1 MKGPNISEPSGG
13 SDTKLRIFEKKD
25 YNYAKLSRITFVK
38 GLCITIGAAL
48 TVLLLRLL
56 SQGHVADVIAVFIA
70 RILHISDTEA
80 DILYFKLIGNNMQF
94 ILAATIIAF
103 MFLLFQMLLKS
114 YKRYFDEVVNGID
127 QLMDEEGQISLS
139 LELEI
144 IEHKLNHVRQTLRT
158 RAFETQ
164 RAEQKKNDLVVYL
177 AHDIKTPLTSV
188 MGYLSLLDENPDM
201 ADEKKLK
208 YIHIAWEKANRL
220 ETLIDEFFEI
230 ARSNSESIP
239 LKITKIDLYYMM
251 AQISD
256 ELYPHL
262 NSCGKHIANNISE
275 NMVLYGDSEKLAR
288 VFNNILKNAIAYSAD
303 NGVITI
309 SAQELPG
316 KTVVKFKNKGDIP
329 EDKLHVIFD
338 KFYRLDS
345 SRSSATGGSGLG
357 LAIAKD
363 IVIKHGGEIKAESS
377 NGNTVFIVEL
387 PSV

>member
-1 MKGPNISEPSGG
+1 MKDQNISKLSGG
-13 SDTKLRIFEKKD
+13 SDTKLKKFKKKD
-25 YNYAKLSRITFVK
+25 YNYSKLSRITFGK

-48 TVLLLRLL
+48 TVLFLRLL
-56 SQGHVADVIAVFIA
+56 SQGHLADIIAAVIA

-80 DILYFKLIGNNMQF
+80 DILYFKVVGNNMQF
-94 ILAATIIAF
+94 ILAITIITF
-103 MFLLFQMLLKS
+103 MFVLFQMLLKS

-127 QLMDEEGQISLS
+127 QLMDEDGQISLC

-144 IEHKLNHVRQTLRT
+144 IEHKLNHVRQTLKT

-164 RAEQKKNDLVVYL
+164 RAEQKKNDLIVYL

-188 MGYLSLLDENPDM
+188 IGYLSLLDENPDM
-201 ADEKKLK
+201 TDVKKLK

-230 ARSNSESIP
+230 ARSNSESVP
-239 LKITKIDLYYMM
+239 LKKTIIDLYYMM
-251 AQISD
+251 VQISD
-256 ELYPHL
+256 ELYPQL
-262 NSCGKHIANNISE
+262 NSCGKYIENNISE

-303 NGVITI
+303 SSVITI

-316 KTVVKFKNKGDIP
+316 KNVVKFENKGDIP
-329 EDKLHVIFD
+329 EDKLNVIFD

-345 SRSSATGGSGLG
+345 SRSSTTGGSGLG

-363 IVIKHGGEIKAESS
+363 IVVKHGGDIKAESS